1 MDTTDFFADKRQE
14 LSEARA
20 KLEREIAALRDQ
32 QVEIDLELEAIAAYD
47 EVKSRKARSLDAQV
61 QARVRGGPMTR
72 DTVLAVVA
80 GAGNAG
86 VGRGGIIAALG
97 AKGDRSKEAAIDNR
111 LRELKND
118 GRVLHE
124 GRVYRVAGG
133 AS

>member
-14 LSEARA
+14 LSEVRA
-20 KLEREIAALRDQ
+20 KLEREIATLRDQ

-47 EVKSRKARSLDAQV
+47 EVKSRKTRSLDAQV

-72 DTVLAVVA
+72 DAVLAVVV

-86 VGRGGIIAALG
+86 VRRSGIISALG
-97 AKGDRSKEAAIDNR
+97 AKGDRSREAAIDNR

-124 GRVYRVAGG
+124 GRVYIAARG

>member
-1 MDTTDFFADKRQE
+1 MDTADFFADKRQE
-14 LSEARA
+14 LSKARA
-20 KLEREIAALRDQ
+20 KLEREITTLRDQ

-72 DTVLAVVA
+72 DAVLAVVA
-80 GAGNAG
+80 EAGSAG

-97 AKGDRSKEAAIDNR
+97 AKGNRSKEVAIDNR
-111 LRELKND
+111 LRELKKD
-118 GRVLHE
+118 GRVLRE
-124 GRVYRVAGG
+124 GREYKAIRG